1 MSEHFSVQLRL
12 PRKVKEGDV
21 VEIKA
26 KIKHPSRTGLQLV
39 ETATTPYDRFVRNQ
53 PAEYVRLVEV
63 YFDDSLISTFQL
75 NSSSSDD
82 PLLTF
87 KLRADKEAPIRVVV
101 TNHLRE
107 TTEVTEELTYS
118 LE

>member
-1 MSEHFSVQLRL
+1 MSEHFSVNIRM
-12 PRKVKEGDV
+12 PRTVNEGDI

-63 YFDDSLISTFQL
+63 FFDDELISTFQL

-87 KLRADKEAPIRVVV
+87 KLRADKEAPLRVVV
-101 TNHLRE
+101 TNHLSSCRIIW
-107 TTEVTEELTYS
+107 LN
-118 LE
+118 